1 MIFGERIRFR
11 AIEKDDLPTFARWY
25 NDPEILQGLGALLP
39 FSMSDEQDW
48 FEKMRLR
55 PPEEHNMIIEVK
67 EITAQGDESWTVIGS
82 WGFFNYDHRNACSEF
97 GLTIGEKS
105 YWGQGFG
112 SEAVRMIVKVGFYTL
127 NLNRIYLRV
136 LESNTR
142 AIRAYEKA
150 GFTHEGR
157 QRDAAFIKGEYH
169 DYLVMSI
176 LRDEL

>member
-1 MIFGERIRFR
+1 MIIGERIRFR
-11 AIEKDDLPTFARWY
+11 AIERDDLPTFFRWY
-25 NDPEILQGLGALLP
+25 NDPEILQGLGAFLP

-48 FEKMRLR
+48 FDKMRAR
-55 PPEEHNMIIEVK
+55 PPEEHNLIIEVK
-67 EITAQGDESWTVIGS
+67 EITAEGDESWRGIGS

-112 SEAVRMIVKVGFYTL
+112 SEAVRMIVKVGFHTL

-136 LESNTR
+136 LESNPR
-142 AIRAYEKA
+142 AIRASEKA

-157 QRDAAFIKGEYH
+157 QRDAAFINGKYH